1 MFGVVQQEVFNIS
14 ENSSKAQVTND
25 GNSSTTSEQ
34 DNTHNSQGNEA
45 LNSDVQQEIT
55 DEVSINSNSS
65 SSSSSSG
72 AEP

>member
-1 MFGVVQQEVFNIS
+1 LFDIS
-14 ENSSKAQVTND
+14 ENSSKAGVIND
-25 GNSSTTSEQ
+25 GNNSTTSEQ
-34 DNTHNSQGNEA
+34 DNTHNSRGNEQLGA

-55 DEVSINSNSS
+55 DEVSINSS